1 MAFSIKNPEVDR
13 LVREVARETGESLT
27 DAILHALQER
37 LERLRGRRSLPTVAE
52 EIAST
57 RTRLAA
63 LPLLDSRSPEELL
76 GYDRHGLPD

>member
-52 EIAST
+52 EIASVQA
-57 RTRLAA
+57 RLAA
-63 LPLLDSRSPEELL
+63 LPILDDREPEEFL
-76 GYDRHGLPD
+76 GYDGHGLPD

>member
-1 MAFSIKNPEVDR
+1 M
-13 LVREVARETGESLT
+13 ARETGESLT

-37 LERLRGRRSLPTVAE
+37 LERLRGRRALPTVAE
-52 EIAST
+52 DIASAQA
-57 RTRLAA
+57 RLAA